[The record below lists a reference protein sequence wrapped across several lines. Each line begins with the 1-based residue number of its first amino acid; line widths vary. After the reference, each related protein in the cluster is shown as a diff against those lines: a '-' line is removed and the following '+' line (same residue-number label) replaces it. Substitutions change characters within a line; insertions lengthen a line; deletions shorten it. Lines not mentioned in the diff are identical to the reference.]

1 MNRVP
6 PKQPTA
12 TAAKP
17 PLNAGRTK
25 APPPVAAKPAAKP
38 GAISGAK
45 PAAPKAVASTGLA
58 KGLAKK
64 SSEPMSSSQKKH
76 SAKDVAEAFA
86 KGEVTLATAIGL
98 TTEKKDAIKA
108 RAFDFL
114 KEKRGDLALPLLEGL
129 VALDPFYV
137 WTLTALASL
146 KIDRGAAP
154 LAIKLLDRALEVRP
168 GDVTAHALRFEART
182 ATGDLDGAQ
191 ADLKQPATASAT
203 HPAVRRA
210 RGLAH

>member
-1 MNRVP
+1 MGIVDEPRAAQATHCNRC
-6 PKQPTA
+6 Q
-12 TAAKP
+12 
-17 PLNAGRTK
+17 
-25 APPPVAAKPAAKP
+25 APAER
-38 GAISGAK
+38 GAHQSAPSGGGE
-45 PAAPKAVASTGLA
+45 TG
-58 KGLAKK
+58 
-64 SSEPMSSSQKKH
+64 
-76 SAKDVAEAFA
+76 AKDVAEAFA

-129 VALDPFYV
+129 VALDPFDV

-191 ADLKQPATASAT
+191 ADLKQLATASAT